1 MTADER
7 LAQCLANGGDPGA
20 CHDLLAAEMVG
31 GVWCDGSIVYD
42 ANGKR
47 CVPRALVERAAAAR
61 AGSPLPRAAVVASSQ
76 PAPSLDW
83 KLLIALGFG
92 AAVLV
97 WYAAR

>member
-20 CHDLLAAEMVG
+20 CHDLLASEMVG

-42 ANGKR
+42 ASGKR

-61 AGSPLPRAAVVASSQ
+61 AGSPLPRAPMASSS
-76 PAPSLDW
+76 APIVTIEWSRV
-83 KLLIALGFG
+83 ALFG
-92 AAVLV
+92 AAALLV
-97 WYAAR
+97 WWVLR